1 MGVGRP
7 AEPATYYPH
16 AQFPMNDMWL
26 VVRTRGDPAALAP
39 ALRERIWR
47 VDRDLPVESVRTMRD
62 LLGTSV
68 AEPRFSAALLA
79 GFAAAALLLA
89 ALGVYGVLSYAVAE
103 RTSEIGV
110 RMALGA
116 ERGRVVRQVL
126 GQGVALAGR
135 GGGGRRGRRARA
147 GARARLDAG
156 GGERARPGGVRDGGR
171 GARRGRRGGGV
182 APGAPREP
190 RGPGHGAP
198 RRVSGGGRRRGRAAP
213 RRR

>member
-126 GQGVALAGR
+126 GQGVALAAVGVVAGIAGALALAR
-135 GGGGRRGRRARA
+135 VLGSMLVGVSVRDPAVFATVAAVLAVVAVVAAWLPARRRAAWTR
-147 GARARLDAG
+147 
-156 GGERARPGGVRDGGR
+156 
-171 GARRGRRGGGV
+171 
-182 APGAPREP
+182 
-190 RGPGHGAP
+190 
-198 RRVSGGGRRRGRAAP
+198 
-213 RRR
+213 